1 MASLETVT
9 KTGANM
15 VIGDTGAIVL
25 WVRTMAGLLGPEE
38 RTASLTHITQ
48 VPLAPEQPESFTNHL
63 HLRLPPFK
71 FLLDEQRENTVT
83 CSDWLSNSYN

>member
-9 KTGANM
+9 KPGANM
-15 VIGDTGAIVL
+15 VIGDTRG
-25 WVRTMAGLLGPEE
+25 TTAGLLGPEE

-63 HLRLPPFK
+63 HLCLPPFK
-71 FLLDEQRENTVT
+71 FLLDEQRENMVT